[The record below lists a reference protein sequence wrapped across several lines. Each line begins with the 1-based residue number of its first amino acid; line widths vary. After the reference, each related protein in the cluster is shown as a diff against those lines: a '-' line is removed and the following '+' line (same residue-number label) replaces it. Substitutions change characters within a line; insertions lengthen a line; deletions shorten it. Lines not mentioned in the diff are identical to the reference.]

1 MTILLFLN
9 RNIKHSSSKT
19 GQAWCFTAF
28 TYCLIPLN
36 THTICWFFSLLAYQ
50 RMLPRPQS
58 LIILWIAIIYETIK
72 YLHGNVSLA
81 SLIFFYLYHLK
92 RTAEKK
98 NLKGF
103 RNVPYLSNLLAGSLQ
118 LTNNSD
124 NYNPLKQLN
133 RKNIKNVNK
142 STDGD
147 QAKFCQFTTSS

>member
-1 MTILLFLN
+1 MNNQDVSLEVVLFFFLLLLHSCTSFMTTLLFLN

-98 NLKGF
+98 TWKD
-103 RNVPYLSNLLAGSLQ
+103 SEMSLICLISWQ
-118 LTNNSD
+118 EVCSSQTILT
-124 NYNPLKQLN
+124 
-133 RKNIKNVNK
+133 
-142 STDGD
+142 
-147 QAKFCQFTTSS
+147 TTTL

>member
-1 MTILLFLN
+1 MNNQDVSLEVVLFFFLLLLHSCTSFMTILLFLN

-98 NLKGF
+98 KPE
-103 RNVPYLSNLLAGSLQ
+103 RIQ
-118 LTNNSD
+118 KC
-124 NYNPLKQLN
+124 PLF
-133 RKNIKNVNK
+133 V
-142 STDGD
+142 
-147 QAKFCQFTTSS
+147 

>member
-1 MTILLFLN
+1 MYFFFFFLLLLHSCTSFMTILLFLN

-98 NLKGF
+98 KTWKD
-103 RNVPYLSNLLAGSLQ
+103 SEMSLICLISWQ
-118 LTNNSD
+118 EVCSSQTILT
-124 NYNPLKQLN
+124 
-133 RKNIKNVNK
+133 
-142 STDGD
+142 
-147 QAKFCQFTTSS
+147 TTTL

>member
-1 MTILLFLN
+1 MNNQDVSLEVVLFFFLLLLHSCTSFMTILLFLN

-98 NLKGF
+98 KTWKD
-103 RNVPYLSNLLAGSLQ
+103 SEMSLICLISWQ
-118 LTNNSD
+118 EVCSSQTILT
-124 NYNPLKQLN
+124 
-133 RKNIKNVNK
+133 
-142 STDGD
+142 
-147 QAKFCQFTTSS
+147 TTTL